1 MTLQKAWIGTVLLLM
16 VLSAVV
22 PVRLFGTVQFEAQ
35 VNPDAVYAGE
45 TFELSFSLTGADW
58 GEIDLPD
65 LSAFERVSGPAM
77 AIRTTIINGR
87 MERVATH
94 TYRLRAMDE
103 GTFTIPEAR
112 MFADGK
118 IFTSSAVQVMVLHR
132 EEHAPTDPPFLAK
145 VSLSCDTCYV
155 GQQIA
160 LDLVLYSRVPIADY
174 AVMEEA
180 ELTGFH
186 SRRYRNLRNI
196 RSGRDTLDGRLYNT
210 RVLARYILFPQ
221 HRGKFGGEHF
231 ELRVVEEDRDPRWR
245 GMFRLRGE
253 VHYTRVKIPEFTVLS
268 APPNAPEGFD
278 GHIGDFEISTVYREH
293 QLKQGELWPVS
304 VIVRG
309 DGDPA
314 SMRPPAFALSEGL
327 VLADIRL
334 QRDDVTERGGGLRTT
349 REWQALFRT
358 DSAGL
363 ATIDPYL
370 ITYQVDLDTF
380 KKIRGE
386 RINAFVDPGDP
397 LAERE
402 GEAVAPTVDED
413 LSRHR
418 DGIPIWV
425 VYTGLPV
432 LLFIGFVFY
441 LFFKNKVTGD
451 TAPEGKEA
459 LLKKLKQAATLSGE
473 SEKSQCAKVLDAL
486 DQYIL
491 HLIKVP
497 MSEWEEDLLRRH
509 LVEELGADRSE
520 KLLVARKRLT
530 AVVFG
535 NRSEKR
541 KDISRL
547 INDLLSDLG

>member
-1 MTLQKAWIGTVLLLM
+1 MTLEKARMRTLLLFM
-16 VLSAVV
+16 VLSAVA
-22 PVRLFGTVQFEAQ
+22 PVSLNGTVEFEAQ
-35 VNPDAVYAGE
+35 VNPDAVYVGE

-58 GEIDLPD
+58 GQLDLPD

-77 AIRTTIINGR
+77 AIRTTVINGR

-94 TYRLRAMDE
+94 TYRLRGLQE
-103 GTFTIPEAR
+103 GTFSIPEAR
-112 MFADGK
+112 MFTDGK
-118 IFTSSAVQVMVLHR
+118 IYTSSPVQVMVLDR
-132 EEHAPTDPPFLAK
+132 DEHAPTDRPFFAK
-145 VSLSCDTCYV
+145 ATLSCDTCYV

-174 AVMEEA
+174 AVMQEA

-186 SRRYRNLRNI
+186 SRRFRNLRNI
-196 RSGRDTLDGRLYNT
+196 RTGRDTLDGRLYNT

-221 HRGKFGGEHF
+221 HRGEFGGEHF

-253 VHYTRVKIPEFTVLS
+253 VHYARVKIPEFTVLS
-268 APPNAPEGFD
+268 APPNAPEGFN

-314 SMRPPAFALSEGL
+314 SMRPPAFELSEGL
-327 VLADIRL
+327 ILSDIRL

-349 REWQALFRT
+349 REWQALFRA

-370 ITYQVDLDTF
+370 ITYQTGRDTF
-380 KKIRGE
+380 KKISGE
-386 RINAFVDPGDP
+386 RINAFVEPGDP
-397 LAERE
+397 LAEGDTE
-402 GEAVAPTVDED
+402 TVAPTADED
-413 LSRHR
+413 QLGQR
-418 DGIPIWV
+418 DGIPNWMI
-425 VYTGLPV
+425 YTVIPV
-432 LLFIGFVFY
+432 LIMMGFLFY
-441 LFFKNKVTGD
+441 LFFRKKSAGR
-451 TAPEGKEA
+451 TALNDEDA
-459 LLKKLKQAATLSGE
+459 LLKKLKQAASFSGQ
-473 SEKSQCAKVLDAL
+473 SDKSQCAKVLDAL

-491 HLIKVP
+491 YLIKVP
-497 MSEWEEDLLRRH
+497 MSEWEEDLLRKH
-509 LVEELGADRSE
+509 LTKELEENRTG
-520 KLLVARKRLT
+520 KLLGVRKKLI

-535 NRSEKR
+535 NQTAEAE
-541 KDISRL
+541 DISQI
-547 INDLLSDLG
+547 INDLISDLG